1 MKKGLLLTCLLTLI
15 AAFGM
20 AQSQWP
26 ITITRAD
33 GLPGIKGPMNYQFTT
48 PQYSFEEAFQTL
60 RFTVCSTTRI
70 EPNTTSYDG
79 FSSGWGPGNAFF
91 ELGELTVLDANGQA
105 IDYVASTNALNT
117 WDGSSKGTTM
127 ALNDGSFGTWF
138 RTTWYKGAC
147 PQDYHYIDLEF
158 SKPINVFS
166 LEWMTSTNALNE
178 PTYVGLTPGTV
189 YSPYPEQNFELGAK
203 VADVAELA
211 EGGLFVIQDNAPSF
225 HYGLNFDGTDGYD
238 RGAPYANSAFYHSPC
253 GGVLTPGAGTVVFLK
268 PTGEENVYNV
278 QWLNN
283 GHVIAAQAS
292 SGWAAWSDNVADAAA
307 ILFSNSEDSESAGNI
322 RMTSTDGEWTYLAD
336 ALGKLSFYPNYPLD
350 TIKAKRSR
358 PFDLNFSI
366 YKANVDLAPVKA
378 VLDEA
383 VADAQ
388 ARVDLYGYN
397 ADEDEGQYEAITS
410 AIAAAKALGADAT
423 PAAVLA
429 ARNAII
435 DALPAYVALGIYAC
449 TDSAYAIIEA
459 IQNGDFDLSA
469 APNWVEGSYPEGSDA
484 ALRQACDDAFIVLE
498 ANPTIAQV
506 DAAIASVYAAI
517 DRFWASKITGVKS
530 LPFRVG
536 SKEDGLPG
544 AYQSNTGYIWESPM
558 YLLTEETSTL
568 RFTVFSTNTPDKKFG
583 SWVYF
588 TLGEFELF
596 DLYGNKI
603 ELTAESFDGNSVDP
617 ADGSGYAGLCDGKTD
632 TWFHAVYAN
641 SEGHNPK
648 EFDGSVPCYLDI
660 TLPEAISGFRYRQTG
675 RVYSGTTRVNTPVD
689 FAFGKGGEDVLPADV
704 PFEDPYNAQVGEKIT
719 DVSQITDDGIYAI
732 QGLISCDPV
741 NHFAD
746 DLREPHFFSSN
757 LVYGATAQAPCA
769 FSIRKNTDGTYL
781 IQSLADGKY
790 WSKSHDGDGWC
801 HASTTQY
808 VEAAANV
815 HIEPMGNAGL
825 PNSFVMYHYEDS
837 LMRDDVLRP
846 YLIFQDWGED
856 LALFSCATL
865 EDNDKDGE
873 GEWYIFK
880 LTMDNAYVYWLKNL
894 ITVAEGLGLEYRPDP
909 GYYADLGTFPE
920 TLAAAQVA
928 VAANDN
934 DACKALVAALD
945 ASIAGVKNATPN
957 PMTEGIFMIES
968 AHSAFFDNQGV
979 YKTMCAFP
987 NDGDDADVDNAYKL
1001 YWGDKPST
1009 DVYNAGNDIFK
1020 FEFISAA
1027 NSDAVQIM
1035 LDDSIINAEQA
1046 ANAYYIKSVAYGCYA
1061 GERDGGSKDIPMV
1074 DNADD
1079 ATVYIVRQQAPTIY
1093 DIWNPKGSSYS
1104 LHMESHSGG
1113 AGLSGRIV
1121 YYKGTDAP
1129 SWWRLR
1135 YLGDRT
1141 SINNN
1146 IAVEGDEVVSVTYY
1160 NAAGVASATPVQGVN
1175 IVKTVYANGAVKS
1188 EKVVIK

>member
-33 GLPGIKGPMNYQFTT
+33 GLPGTKGPLNYTFKT

-91 ELGELTVLDANGQA
+91 ELGELTVLDANGQP
-105 IDYVASTNALNT
+105 IDYVANTNALNT
-117 WDGSSKGTTM
+117 WDGSSKGTTL

-158 SKPINVFS
+158 ANPINVFS
-166 LEWMTSTNALNE
+166 LEWYTSTNALNE

-211 EGGLFVIQDNAPSF
+211 EGGLFVIQDNAPSY
-225 HYGLNFDGTDGYD
+225 HYGLNADGTEGYD
-238 RGAPYANSAFYHSPC
+238 RGAPYQNKAFYHSPC

-268 PTGEENVYNV
+268 PTGEDNVYNV

-283 GHVIAAQAS
+283 GHVIATQS
-292 SGWAAWSDNVADAAA
+292 STGWTAWSDNVADAAS
-307 ILFSNSEDSESAGNI
+307 ILFSNSENSESDGNI
-322 RMTSTDGEWTYLAD
+322 RMTSVDGEFTYLAD
-336 ALGKLSFYPNYPLD
+336 ALGKMAFYTNVD
-350 TIKAKRSR
+350 TVLAKRSR

-366 YKANVDLAPVKA
+366 YKANLDLAPVKA
-378 VLDEA
+378 VLDAA

-397 ADEDEGQYEAITS
+397 ATEDEGQYEAITS
-410 AIAAAKALGADAT
+410 AIAAAKALAADAS
-423 PAAVLA
+423 AADVIA
-429 ARNAII
+429 ARNAVI
-435 DALPAYVALGIYAC
+435 DALPAYVALGIYAW
-449 TDSAYAIIEA
+449 TDSAQIIIDALQSGE
-459 IQNGDFDLSA
+459 FEVSA

-484 ALRQACDDAFIVLE
+484 ALRQATDDAFIVLE
-498 ANPTIAQV
+498 NNPTIAQV
-506 DAAIASVYAAI
+506 DAAIASVTAAI

-536 SKEDGLPG
+536 AKEDGLPG
-544 AYQSNTGYIWESPM
+544 AYQSSTGYIWESPM

-583 SWVYF
+583 DWVYF

-603 ELTAESFDGNSVDP
+603 ELTEESFDANSIDP
-617 ADGSGYAGLCDGKTD
+617 ADGSGFAGLCDGKTD

-648 EFDGSVPCYLDI
+648 AFEGKVPCYLDI
-660 TLPEAISGFRYRQTG
+660 TLPEAISGFRYKQTG

-689 FAFGKGGEDVLPADV
+689 FAFGRGGEDVTPSDV
-704 PFEDPYNAQVGEKIT
+704 PFDDPYNAQVGEKIT

-741 NHFAD
+741 NHFDD
-746 DLREPHFFSSN
+746 DLREPRFFSGID
-757 LVYGATAQAPCA
+757 VYGKTAQAPCA
-769 FSIRKNTDGTYL
+769 YSIRKNTDGTYL

-801 HASTTQY
+801 GASATQY

-837 LMRDDVLRP
+837 LVRDGIVRP
-846 YLIFQDWGED
+846 YLIFQDWGD
-856 LALFSCATL
+856 NLALFSCETL
-865 EDNDKDGE
+865 ADNDKDGE

-894 ITVAEGLGLEYRPDP
+894 VAVAEGLGLEYRPDP
-909 GYYADLGTFPE
+909 GYYKDLGTFPE
-920 TLAAAQVA
+920 TLAAAQAA

-945 ASIAGVKNATPN
+945 ASIAGVKDATPN
-957 PMTEGIFMIES
+957 PMTEGIFMIETGF
-968 AHSAFFDNQGV
+968 AGFFNTQGV
-979 YKTMCAFP
+979 SKAVCAFA
-987 NDGDDADVDNAYKL
+987 NDAADADLDCAAKL
-1001 YWGDKPST
+1001 YWADKPAMDS
-1009 DVYNAGNDIFK
+1009 YSQGNDIFK

-1027 NSDAVQIM
+1027 SSDAVQIM
-1035 LDDSIINAEQA
+1035 LDDSVITAEQA
-1046 ANAYYIKSVAYGCYA
+1046 ANAYYIKSIVYNSFV
-1061 GERDGGSKDIPMV
+1061 GERDKVSKDIPLV
-1074 DNADD
+1074 ASQDD
-1079 ATVYIVRQQAPTIY
+1079 ATVYIVRQQLPTIY
-1093 DIWNPKGSSYS
+1093 DLWNPKGSSFS
-1104 LHMESHSGG
+1104 LHAEDNGNGTGVRGH
-1113 AGLSGRIV
+1113 IV
-1121 YYKGTDAP
+1121 YWTGSSEASY
-1129 SWWRLR
+1129 WRLR

-1141 SINNN
+1141 SINNS
-1146 IAVEGDEVVSVTYY
+1146 VVEEGDEVVSVTYY

-1175 IVKTVYANGAVKS
+1175 IVKTVYANGVVKS